1 MIISLRNFSYIL
13 LLLSVVSY
21 PINYSIGGLR
31 LIDALFFLSLF
42 ISIPFLTIKKNNLLL
57 VLLFFGVF
65 SMSILFG
72 MILIGN
78 FSTDRLIFVYK
89 YLYPFCLILILFN
102 LNLSSKQLN
111 MLVKFMFFSHLAL
124 SAWVFLYIYLVS
136 TGKIYGSFRVS
147 FPFSNDYV
155 ASDSHLF
162 SSVLAIGALF
172 FTMFFRQIYSS
183 RILFLFFLTLSA
195 SAIVLTGSRTGLV
208 VFTLGIGLYVMTA
221 GRRVMI
227 GFFGSFGALSIGLL
241 FLVSSGIAMPDEIMM
256 LTNRITGT
264 DFSSDSSFLGRIE
277 KMGIGLV
284 DSEKM
289 YYLFGVGVLHSSLI
303 WYDSLVGSLMS
314 HVGLLGSMIFV
325 LILFK
330 LWRNTVYAAKT
341 KTSII
346 VAVMLVCYVIA
357 NFITEYFLIS
367 RSVFPF
373 LIYLFILREYSR
385 LEGYHFEFYEIEK
398 RVIARKK

>member
-1 MIISLRNFSYIL
+1 
-13 LLLSVVSY
+13 
-21 PINYSIGGLR
+21 
-31 LIDALFFLSLF
+31 
-42 ISIPFLTIKKNNLLL
+42 
-57 VLLFFGVF
+57 
-65 SMSILFG
+65 
-72 MILIGN
+72 
-78 FSTDRLIFVYK
+78 
-89 YLYPFCLILILFN
+89 
-102 LNLSSKQLN
+102 
-111 MLVKFMFFSHLAL
+111 
-124 SAWVFLYIYLVS
+124 
-136 TGKIYGSFRVS
+136 
-147 FPFSNDYV
+147 
-155 ASDSHLF
+155 
-162 SSVLAIGALF
+162 
-172 FTMFFRQIYSS
+172 
-183 RILFLFFLTLSA
+183 
-195 SAIVLTGSRTGLV
+195 GSRTGLV

-367 RSVFPF
+367 RSVF
-373 LIYLFILREYSR
+373 
-385 LEGYHFEFYEIEK
+385 
-398 RVIARKK
+398 